1 MTATRSKK
9 TGRAHGVRRRLAL
22 QVVGAFAVVS
32 AVGAWTLGMMAST
45 PSACVAAAAGQLLD
59 DLALARAVSM
69 EGKRV
74 AHIIVFDPGT
84 LSYHVAAVSAPDQ
97 PIERPNGSLCRERFA
112 SGRLAE
118 VHMQVASMGG
128 DNRVGFGGF
137 GQLDQGDDAVID
149 LALEDASA
157 QIRIAARTG
166 EASLLEMTR

>member
-1 MTATRSKK
+1 MSATRSKK
-9 TGRAHGVRRRLAL
+9 TGRAHEARRRRGL
-22 QVVGAFAVVS
+22 QVVVAFAVVG
-32 AVGAWTLGMMAST
+32 AVGAWTLGMMTST
-45 PSACVAAAAGQLLD
+45 PSACVAAAASQLLD

-74 AHIIVFDPGT
+74 AHVIVFDPGT
-84 LSYHVAAVSAPDQ
+84 LSYHVAPVSAPDQ
-97 PIERPNGSLCRERFA
+97 PIERPNGSLCRERFE
-112 SGRLAE
+112 SGRFAE

-157 QIRIAARTG
+157 QIRIEARTG
-166 EASLLEMTR
+166 EASLLEMAR